1 MVLMNDLKRQLDAAD
16 DRAADMHTTDKLR
29 RMELDKDTLVTE
41 NHKLRQELEHVR
53 QAKVDLFQRQ
63 EADATK
69 FATQMTD
76 VLGKLTNVDLELKA
90 TARQLG
96 RCKQD
101 CERLQGVVDEKDKKL
116 REATDDAMRLR
127 EQVKQ
132 KDLLLVDN
140 HNLHSSKLRELRA
153 ELEAD
158 KVQFKQKQ
166 VDWMDQIASL
176 QLALQQSEETF
187 QKREKEWHLE
197 QAKQVAL
204 QSHGD
209 THTQHTTAALQAK
222 LAEKTAEAATL
233 QETLDGCTQRA
244 THALDQEQLKVHRLQ
259 GEKDSLS
266 AKLTTAQ
273 ELVTKLKAENLSWR
287 SQLKEVEQ
295 EYRVLQG
302 KYRDAMQNQQ
312 DLQSQLDQDKAKIQY
327 LEDDLVKLTDERTND
342 KQSFEK
348 SQAHLQAQLD
358 ETLAASFNARRSLAD
373 EHKKVADKL
382 TKSLVKA
389 ERKRDAYKEKCL
401 QVHERYK
408 AAAMAKEAAAVQLQQ
423 LKDQHHIEIQQFLT
437 QWSHAEDSRL
447 SGSMP
452 GKPMDMKLD
461 SFLAEIDQY
470 NQIHSPRLS

>member
-1 MVLMNDLKRQLDAAD
+1 MRCEERCEKMQEVLMTETEYKVQSDRKHEALMHKWKQQLEIKAREFEVLQKNLAPPKDLDQLRLAIQDELDAAD
-16 DRAADMHTTDKLR
+16 DRAADMHSTDKLR
-29 RMELDKDTLVTE
+29 RMELDKETLVTE
-41 NHKLRQELEHVR
+41 NHKLRQELE
-53 QAKVDLFQRQ
+53 

-90 TARQLG
+90 TARQ
-96 RCKQD
+96 
-101 CERLQGVVDEKDKKL
+101 KL

-166 VDWMDQIASL
+166 LDWMDQIASL
-176 QLALQQSEETF
+176 QLALQQSDESF

-222 LAEKTAEAATL
+222 
-233 QETLDGCTQRA
+233 
-244 THALDQEQLKVHRLQ
+244 
-259 GEKDSLS
+259 
-266 AKLTTAQ
+266 
-273 ELVTKLKAENLSWR
+273 
-287 SQLKEVEQ
+287 
-295 EYRVLQG
+295 
-302 KYRDAMQNQQ
+302 
-312 DLQSQLDQDKAKIQY
+312 Y

-452 GKPMDMKLD
+452 GKPVVCWCLDMTWQTISLIFHFFFQDMKLD